1 MKTISV
7 LKALVL
13 SLLLS
18 ACAENNF
25 SNNVVVNSDAA
36 IVGGDK
42 VSSSDPI
49 AARTV
54 YIKDTNKKQSCSGII
69 ISSRLILTAAHCV
82 YKAKASDIEVRFGLT
97 GRDAVKVAKQIEVHT
112 HYVQLTLLKNMNDV
126 ALIQLASAIPSNY
139 RITSILEDF
148 SILKP
153 GTTVTT
159 AGYGYSNARWETGV
173 GTLRKTNLRIA
184 TEAFSETTVA
194 IDQLNTDSGSC
205 HGDSGGPALVQTNQG
220 LKVFGVAN
228 RITGKDKKLTKLC
241 KGTAVYTRIDIYMP
255 WILEKAAQLDPSARF

>member
-1 MKTISV
+1 MMKIAV

-25 SNNVVVNSDAA
+25 SNNVATESDAA

-54 YIKDTNKKQSCSGII
+54 FLRDTAKKQSCSGII

-82 YKAKASDIEVRFGLT
+82 FKAKPSDIEVRFGLT
-97 GRDAVKVAKQIEVHT
+97 GRDTVKTAKQIAVHD

-126 ALIQLASAIPSNY
+126 ALIQLPSAIPSNY
-139 RITSILEDF
+139 RIASILEDF

-159 AGYGYSNARWETGV
+159 AGYGYSNARWEIGV

-184 TEAFSETTVA
+184 AEPFSETTVA
-194 IDQLNTDSGSC
+194 IDQLNTDTGVC

-228 RITGKDKKLTKLC
+228 RITGKDKRLTKLC
-241 KGTAVYTRIDIYMP
+241 KGTSVYTRIDIYMP
-255 WILEKAAQLDPSARF
+255 WILEKAALLDPSAKF